1 MRPLVMSLLVA
12 AALSL
17 CHATKAAPVS
27 DLDVLRQGA
36 GDESFAQADSPRAF
50 HFPADH
56 GPHPDFRHEWWYVTG
71 NLDGEGHRYGFEL
84 TFFRLALA
92 PGAGS
97 ATAPAAP
104 ATGPATTAPVRAPAT
119 TAPVATNAPVAA
131 LSRWRARQIYAAHFA
146 VTDVTR
152 GQFRYAQKFS
162 REALGLAGA
171 AADPLRVWI
180 DDWQIAARDASRWQ
194 LHAAGA
200 DYELTLTLRVMQQPV
215 LNGEQGLS
223 RKAAE
228 TGAASYYY
236 SMPRLEVSGTLLH
249 AGHSTPVS
257 GLAWLD
263 REWGSGS
270 LGRGQRGWDWFA
282 LQLDD
287 GSALMF
293 YSLRGADGIPDPH
306 SAGTWVEPSG
316 QSRALGSQDV
326 RVEVLDRWTSP
337 RGGRYPARW
346 RLVVPSLGL
355 DLEARPVL
363 PDQELGTRPRYW
375 EGAVDLRGRRASRA
389 VSGRGYVEL
398 VGYGE

>member
-1 MRPLVMSLLVA
+1 MRPLVMLLVA

-17 CHATKAAPVS
+17 CQAATAAPVS
-27 DLDVLRQGA
+27 DLDVLRQSA
-36 GDESFAQADSPRAF
+36 GDESFAVADSPRAF

-71 NLDGEGHRYGFEL
+71 NLDGAGHRYGFEL

-92 PGAGS
+92 PGAG
-97 ATAPAAP
+97 AAAAPAAP
-104 ATGPATTAPVRAPAT
+104 ARPATTSAAAAP
-119 TAPVATNAPVAA
+119 TAPTAAAAPTA
-131 LSRWRARQIYAAHFA
+131 LSRWRSGQIYAAHFA

-152 GQFRYAQKFS
+152 GQFRYAQKLS
-162 REALGLAGA
+162 RQALGLAGSQ
-171 AADPLRVWI
+171 ADPLRVWI
-180 DDWQIAARDASRWQ
+180 DDWQLAARDASHWE

-200 DYELTLTLRVMQQPV
+200 DYELTLTLLVTRQPV

-223 RKAAE
+223 RKADE

-270 LGRGQRGWDWFA
+270 LGRGQRGWDWYA

-293 YSLRGADGIPDPH
+293 YSLRGADGLTDPH
-306 SAGTWVEPSG
+306 SAGTWVDPSG
-316 QSRALGSQDV
+316 QSRLLGSQDV

-346 RLVVPSLGL
+346 RLVVPSIGL

-363 PDQELGTRPRYW
+363 ADQELDTRPRYW
-375 EGAVDLRGRRASRA
+375 EGAVDVRGRHTSQA

-398 VGYGE
+398 VGYDE